1 MSQEFA
7 DAADELE
14 NEWRVP
20 DAAAQIEQRYNLP
33 PDVALRIAEMSRNI
47 DQAHAIAELMR

>member
-7 DAADELE
+7 EAVDELD

-20 DAAAQIEQRYNLP
+20 DAAAQIEERYNLS
-33 PDVALRIAEMSRNI
+33 PDVARRIAEMARNI